1 MLFFSEHWWRGE
13 GEKLLFI
20 HKKSYR
26 EKGNDRFWPQRRPTL
41 PIKINRQGS
50 CVCGRTV
57 GDPRQPPLTHWQL
70 ELTVSGTRTA
80 SHLSTHVTQHPCH
93 SKRLSLSPLNFLV
106 KVQDEE
112 FNVSWGN
119 LYPKAMR
126 VTASVPQPLHPSVAT
141 SKAHSAWFLG
151 VPTGLSPIAHSCIGA
166 TLPCSTRLLIVV
178 AFPFFSLLWNT
189 GSRHTGLVAPWHVE
203 SSQTW
208 HRTCVPC
215 IGRQIP
221 IHCSTREV
229 LAHPWLTLLPSLTQF
244 STSPLLHPKIN
255 S

>member
-1 MLFFSEHWWRGE
+1 MPYQLPFIGHGFFQAWLSCLNLLGTLVILHFGKGNSSVLLKADRFTLFFSEHWWRGE

-50 CVCGRTV
+50 CVCRRTV
-57 GDPRQPPLTHWQL
+57 GDPPQPPLTHWQL

-80 SHLSTHVTQHPCH
+80 FHLSTHVTQHQCR
-93 SKRLSLSPLNFLV
+93 SERLSLSPLYFLV

-141 SKAHSAWFLG
+141 SRGTFCL
-151 VPTGLSPIAHSCIGA
+151 VPRSPN
-166 TLPCSTRLLIVV
+166 R
-178 AFPFFSLLWNT
+178 F
-189 GSRHTGLVAPWHVE
+189 E
-203 SSQTW
+203 SNCQ
-208 HRTCVPC
+208 
-215 IGRQIP
+215 Q
-221 IHCSTREV
+221 
-229 LAHPWLTLLPSLTQF
+229 
-244 STSPLLHPKIN
+244 LHPTD
-255 S
+255 